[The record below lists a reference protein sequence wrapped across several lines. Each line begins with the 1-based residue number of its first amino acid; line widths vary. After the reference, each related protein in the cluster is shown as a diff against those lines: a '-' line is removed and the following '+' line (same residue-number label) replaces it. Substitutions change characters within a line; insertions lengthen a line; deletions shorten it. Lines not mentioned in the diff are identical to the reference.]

1 VLSWGVR
8 TEHSRLQRIETYE
21 ESVTTYRTHF
31 VSNLI
36 VDKGSPN
43 GRDVQ
48 NCLYLCSS
56 VFVLFPKRP
65 YATHLT
71 HLAVNI
77 LITFGVELAYKLS
90 SSLLNNS
97 PQPHVS
103 SSLSHRNVPLSI
115 LLPNAIT
122 FHNPYQV
129 TRQSRSLR
137 AQTAHGKIK
146 CSELYNTTFCL
157 A

>member
-1 VLSWGVR
+1 MKNLSR
-8 TEHSRLQRIETYE
+8 HIELFLFLT
-21 ESVTTYRTHF
+21 SLLTKGTLF
-31 VSNLI
+31 VSNLT
-36 VDKGSPN
+36 VDKGRPN

-48 NCLYLCSS
+48 NCTCIC
-56 VFVLFPKRP
+56 VLSQ
-65 YATHLT
+65 THLT

-77 LITFGVELAYKLS
+77 LITFGEELAYKLS

-115 LLPNAIT
+115 LLPNTT

-129 TRQSRSLR
+129 TRQSRSLC

-146 CSELYNTTFCL
+146 CSELYDTTLCL